1 MPLTEIV
8 FWLVAVFTIVSA
20 FFVVLNNQLL
30 YSAIALLF
38 SLFGVAGLYIFLW
51 ADFIAGIQLLVYI
64 GGINVL
70 IIFGIMLT
78 NKISS
83 VRLSQT
89 NVQQGVGA
97 VVALWLLILISLVI
111 SKTPWLQIEASEPA
125 ETVSVIGTLLLSKYL
140 LPFEAISL
148 LLLGALIGA
157 ALLSREAS

>member
-1 MPLTEIV
+1 MPIAEIV
-8 FWLVAVFTIVSA
+8 FWAVVAFTISSA
-20 FFVVLNNQLL
+20 ALVVLNNQLL

-38 SLFGVAGLYIFLW
+38 ALFGVAGLYIFLW
-51 ADFIAGIQLLVYI
+51 ADFIAGIQLIVYI

-97 VVALWLLILISLVI
+97 VVALWLFILISLVI
-111 SKTPWLQIEASEPA
+111 SKTKWLQIDATEPS
-125 ETVSVIGTLLLSKYL
+125 ETVNAIGVLLLTKYL

-157 ALLSREAS
+157 ALLSREAT